1 MLSSVL
7 FLVAPLALSSAASAL
22 PKNVNLGPGENAQ
35 IKCQGEAVA
44 KAFGLSTASNV
55 PSFQGGERPVAVVA
69 ASESLSS
76 SSASSSVS
84 AIPLPS
90 TSQTTTSPVNVTAPF
105 SNSTVK
111 NTPSGYRNALYF
123 TNWGIYG
130 ANYQPE
136 QLPGDKVT
144 HVLYAFADIGPDGEV
159 HSSDSYSDLEKHY
172 PTDSWNDQGQN
183 AYGCVKQLYM
193 LKKKHRHMKTL
204 LSIGGWTYSPKFA
217 PVAATEAGRQKFCNS
232 SVTLMKDWGFDG
244 LDIDWEYPT
253 SPSQAQDYVSL
264 LATCRAA
271 LDTYAA
277 THAPGYHFQLTIAA
291 PAGPQNYNT
300 LDLPA
305 MDRYLDAW
313 HIMAYDY
320 AGSWDATTGHQA
332 NLYPNPSNPQAT
344 KFSTDRAVADYL
356 ARGIPPRKL
365 VLGMPLYGRAF
376 EATTGLGRPYAGVG
390 QGSTQPGIWLLR
402 DLPRPGAVE
411 MWDGGAGASY
421 SFDEGKGELVSYDT
435 VGSGKRKAGYLVGKG
450 LGGAVFW
457 EASGDGVGE
466 GSLVG
471 AVAGEMGRLEGGE
484 NWLSYPV
491 SRYDNIRMG
500 VPGG

>member
-1 MLSSVL
+1 MLSSFL
-7 FLVAPLALSSAASAL
+7 FLVAPLALSSTASAL
-22 PKNVNLGPGENAQ
+22 PKSVSLGPGENAEVEYQ
-35 IKCQGEAVA
+35 TIAA
-44 KAFGLSTASNV
+44 
-55 PSFQGGERPVAVVA
+55 PV
-69 ASESLSS
+69 
-76 SSASSSVS
+76 
-84 AIPLPS
+84 
-90 TSQTTTSPVNVTAPF
+90 PF
-105 SNSTVK
+105 SSTTIK
-111 NTPSGYRNALYF
+111 STPSGYHNALYF

-136 QLPGDKVT
+136 QLPGDKIT
-144 HVLYAFADIGPDGEV
+144 HVIYAFADIAPDGEV
-159 HSSDSYSDLEKHY
+159 KSSDSYSDLEKHY
-172 PTDSWNDQGQN
+172 PTDSWNNQGQN

-232 SVTLMKDWGFDG
+232 AVTLMKDWGFDG

-253 SPSQAQDYVSL
+253 GASQAQDYVDL
-264 LATCRAA
+264 LKTCRSA

-277 THAPGYHFQLTIAA
+277 AHAPGHHFLLTIAA

-300 LDLPA
+300 LNLEG
-305 MDRYLDAW
+305 MDPYLDAW

-332 NLYPNPSNPQAT
+332 NLYPSTANPQAT
-344 KFSTDRAVADYL
+344 KFSTDRAVADYV
-356 ARGIPPRKL
+356 ARGVAPRKL
-365 VLGMPLYGRAF
+365 VLGLPLYGRAF
-376 EATTGLGRPYAGVG
+376 EATAGLGSPYAGVG
-390 QGSTQPGIWLLR
+390 QGSSEAGVWLFR

-411 MWDGGAGASY
+411 RWDEAAQASY
-421 SFDEGKGELVSYDT
+421 SFDDTTGELVSYDT
-435 VGSGKRKAGYLVGKG
+435 LVSGRRKAEYLVEKG

-457 EASGDGVGE
+457 EASGDRAGE

-471 AVAGEMGRLEGGE
+471 AVAGVMGGLEREE

-491 SRYDNIRMG
+491 SRYENIRMG
-500 VPGG
+500 VPG

>member
-7 FLVAPLALSSAASAL
+7 LLVAPLALSSAASAL
-22 PKNVNLGPGENAQ
+22 PKSVNLGPGENVQ
-35 IKCQGEAVA
+35 IKCQGATV
-44 KAFGLSTASNV
+44 TN
-55 PSFQGGERPVAVVA
+55 PQGGKRTVAVVA

-90 TSQTTTSPVNVTAPF
+90 TSQTVTSPVNETAP
-105 SNSTVK
+105 
-111 NTPSGYRNALYF
+111 
-123 TNWGIYG
+123 GIYG

-183 AYGCVKQLYM
+183 AYGCVKQLYL

-217 PVAATEAGRQKFCNS
+217 PVAATEAGRQNFCNS

-253 SPSQAQDYVSL
+253 SPSQARDYVSL

-271 LDTYAA
+271 LDAYAA
-277 THAPGYHFQLTIAA
+277 AHAPGYHFQLTIAA

-300 LDLPA
+300 LDLAA
-305 MDRYLDAW
+305 MDAHLDAW

-332 NLYPNPSNPQAT
+332 NLYPNPTNPQAT

-356 ARGIPPRKL
+356 ARGIPPHKL

-390 QGSTQPGIWLLR
+390 QGSTQSGIWLLR

-411 MWDGGAGASY
+411 LWDGEAAASY

-435 VGSGKRKAGYLVGKG
+435 VGSGKRKAG
-450 LGGAVFW
+450 
-457 EASGDGVGE
+457 
-466 GSLVG
+466 
-471 AVAGEMGRLEGGE
+471 
-484 NWLSYPV
+484 
-491 SRYDNIRMG
+491 
-500 VPGG
+500 